1 MQGNPP
7 KDTGW
12 HRTVFGQV
20 QGAFQAE
27 LRVICGWDKLL
38 NELHLTEEAALSAVA
53 ENGALGT
60 KLREFARREFRA
72 RFVPEDVLILLDLNR
87 QSGDGS
93 LALQNLR
100 NKDHDAQWVEKTID
114 DMS

>member
-1 MQGNPP
+1 MAQYRKHGGLMHGNPP

-20 QGAFQAE
+20 RGAFQPE
-27 LRVICGWDKLL
+27 LHVICGWDKLL
-38 NELHLTEEAALSAVA
+38 NEMHLTEEAALLAVA
-53 ENGALGT
+53 TNGALGM
-60 KLREFARREFRA
+60 KLRGFARREFRV

-100 NKDHDAQWVEKTID
+100 KGID
-114 DMS
+114 DAE